1 MKLRPRILDR
11 YVAGAFLRILLIV
24 TVGAPILFIII
35 DATDNL
41 SRYLGKVPMS
51 QAVLAYL
58 FQIPYY
64 AVLSL
69 PIGAL
74 CGAVFTF
81 SQMTRHFEVTAAK
94 ASGVSFYR
102 LLLPMVV
109 LGIAVSFVGL
119 GLGELVPYAS
129 RRSAE
134 LLGERANRSRVSR
147 TQFIYRADGGR
158 AYVIRRLDVR
168 TGAIQAIVIEREGT
182 GAGYPS
188 VQVAADR
195 ANWDGERWTLS
206 KGTLRYSTS
215 PGRMATFRFTELV
228 QARFTETPEELL
240 AEPKEPEEMG
250 YAELGRFIDSIR
262 RSGGDAR
269 KLIVEQMFKIA
280 YPFSCLIVVLFGA
293 PLATSSRRGGATYGV
308 AVAIVTVLL
317 YLILFR
323 VAEGLGAG
331 GVLPPALAA
340 WAPNGFFFSAGV
352 LLLARTRS

>member
-1 MKLRPRILDR
+1 MRLHARILDR
-11 YVAGAFLRILLIV
+11 YVAGQFLRILVIV

-41 SRYLGKVPMS
+41 SRYFGRVPMS
-51 QAVLAYL
+51 QAALAYL

-74 CGAVFTF
+74 CGAVFTL

-94 ASGVSFYR
+94 ASGISFYR

-109 LGIAVSFVGL
+109 LGLLVSVAGL
-119 GLGELVPYAS
+119 GLGELVPIAT

-134 LLGERANRSRVSR
+134 LLGERSGRGRVSR
-147 TQFIYRADGGR
+147 TQFVYRADGGR
-158 AYVIRRLDVR
+158 SYVIRRLDAR
-168 TGAIQAIVIEREGT
+168 AGEIHSIVIEREGSGPT
-182 GAGYPS
+182 YPS
-188 VQVAADR
+188 LEIVANR
-195 ANWDGERWTLS
+195 ARWDGERWRLS
-206 KGTLRYSTS
+206 NGTLRYSTE
-215 PGRMATFRFTELV
+215 PGQMAAFRFDQLI
-228 QARFTETPEELL
+228 QRRLTETPDELL

-250 YAELGRFIDSIR
+250 YAELGRFIGSIR

-340 WAPNGFFFSAGV
+340 WAPNAFFFTAGLV
-352 LLLARTRS
+352 LLVRTRT